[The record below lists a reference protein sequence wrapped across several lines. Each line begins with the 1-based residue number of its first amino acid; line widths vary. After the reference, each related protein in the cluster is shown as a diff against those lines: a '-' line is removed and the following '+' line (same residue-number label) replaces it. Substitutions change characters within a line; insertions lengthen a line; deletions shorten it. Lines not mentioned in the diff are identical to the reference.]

1 MLRLVCRDHLSK
13 FSCAYYLL
21 RFAAQSLSTTPEIPD
36 RVLEQQAKQ
45 PKQRRTRPAHQKQ
58 QQQHRQRG
66 SQSTHQ
72 QKQAEQEQRTVI
84 VAVIGLPNA
93 GKSTLTNR
101 LIGHKISG
109 VSSKRNTTVDP
120 QLGSFNVG
128 STQVNSSC

>member
-1 MLRLVCRDHLSK
+1 MLRLVCRDQLSK
-13 FSCAYYLL
+13 FCYRLH
-21 RFAAQSLSTTPEIPD
+21 FAARGLSTTPEISARID
-36 RVLEQQAKQ
+36 QRAKQ
-45 PKQRRTRPAHQKQ
+45 PQQRQTRPAHQRR

-66 SQSTHQ
+66 SQSAHQ
-72 QKQAEQEQRTVI
+72 PKQAEQEQRTVI

-128 STQVNSSC
+128 NTQVNSS